1 VKRHGQRAGVA
12 EMASPAAAAWPAAR
26 LGDALVAIAERLF
39 PQRRAPH
46 LHDPPSDIAD
56 GMALAGFVEDAAC
69 QVGLEVEPVD
79 ARVATV
85 RGLLAEGG
93 PVLVA
98 HSGPG
103 AGSSQFLVLLAC
115 DRRWRVAEVLG
126 ADRRVYR
133 LAVAEIDAW
142 LDDDQR
148 GPAGEAFARFCSS
161 VDLAACD
168 REKAQRILGGAAG
181 PRRPAV
187 GWAIHP
193 AASRLAERL
202 QQSGASRVVGTAL
215 VSDLIAFALVV
226 GSWWLLG
233 AAALQGHLERGWLWA
248 WAMLLLT
255 FVLFRSNGVWAAGRL
270 AVQVGG
276 LVRERLLEGILR
288 LPADEVRVKGVGHL
302 LGTVLEAD
310 ALDALARTGGP
321 VLLADLFQFSFGAL
335 VLVLGAAPI
344 LHLVLLAGWLVLA
357 AGLVRRLY
365 QRLVDWADARLALTD
380 ELVERMVGYRTL
392 VAQQPAAQQQEGADI
407 GLAVYGR
414 KQAALDSEMARLSV
428 FLPRGW
434 LVLGVAALV
443 PGFATGAAQ
452 SSALAVSLGGV
463 LLVYLAFRRVALQT
477 GPGLAAAFLGWRRTR
492 FLFEAASQKQEQGES
507 VAVLPTEVDEAS
519 SGRRGLLVGRDVSF
533 SYPGRLD
540 PVLRGCNIDIRRGQ
554 RILLEGPSGS
564 GKSTLAALLCGLR
577 QPSGGLLLLGGF
589 DHHSLRP
596 ERWRQRAA
604 GVPQNHENHILSA
617 PLLFNIAMARRW
629 PPRPEDEQEIEA
641 ICRELGLSD
650 LIARM
655 PGGLQQMVGDSGWQL
670 SHGERSRVCVA
681 RALLQQADLRVL
693 DETFAALDPE
703 TLDQVLEC
711 VVKRSQTLVV
721 VSHA

>member
-1 VKRHGQRAGVA
+1 
-12 EMASPAAAAWPAAR
+12 
-26 LGDALVAIAERLF
+26 VAIAERLF

-46 LHDPPSDIAD
+46 LHDPPADIAD
-56 GMALAGFVEDAAC
+56 SLALSGFVEDAAH

-79 ARVATV
+79 ARVTTV
-85 RGLLAEGG
+85 HGFLAEGG

-98 HSGPG
+98 ATGPG
-103 AGSSQFLVLLAC
+103 VGPSQFLVLWAC
-115 DRRWRVAEVLG
+115 DRRCRVAEVLG
-126 ADRRVYR
+126 ADRRVHR
-133 LAVAEIDAW
+133 LAVGEIDAW
-142 LDDDQR
+142 LDDEKR
-148 GPAGEAFARFCSS
+148 GPTGEAFARFCAAAG
-161 VDLAACD
+161 LASGD
-168 REKAQRILGGAAG
+168 REKAQRILGRAAG
-181 PRRPAV
+181 PGRPAV

-193 AASRLAERL
+193 AASRLAERF
-202 QQSGASRVVGTAL
+202 QQSGARRVVGAAL
-215 VSDLIAFALVV
+215 VSYLVAFAAMV

-255 FVLFRSNGVWAAGRL
+255 FVAFRSSGAWATGRL

-321 VLLADLFQFSFGAL
+321 VLLADVFQLSFGAV

-357 AGLVRRLY
+357 VGLVCHLY
-365 QRLVDWADARLALTD
+365 RRLVDWADARLALTD
-380 ELVERMVGYRTL
+380 ELVETMVGYRTL
-392 VAQQPAAQQQEGADI
+392 VAQQPAAQHQEGEDR
-407 GLAVYGR
+407 GLAVYSR
-414 KQAALDSEMARLSV
+414 KQAALDSEMAHLSV

-434 LVLGVAALV
+434 LILGVAALV
-443 PGFATGAAQ
+443 PGFAAGSAQ

-477 GPGLAAAFLGWRRTR
+477 GPGLAAAVLGWRRTR
-492 FLFEAASQKQEQGES
+492 FLFEAASQAPEQGET

-519 SGRRGLLVGRDVSF
+519 AGRRGLLVGRDVSF
-533 SYPGRLD
+533 TYPGRLD
-540 PVLRGCNIDIRRGQ
+540 PVLRGCNIEIRRRQ

-604 GVPQNHENHILSA
+604 GVPQSHENHIFSA

-629 PPRPEDEQEIEA
+629 PPRPEDEQEIES

-650 LIARM
+650 LIAHM
-655 PGGLQQMVGDSGWQL
+655 PAGMQQMVGDSGWQL
-670 SHGERSRVCVA
+670 SHGERSRLCVA
-681 RALLQQADLRVL
+681 RALVQQADLRVL
-693 DETFAALDPE
+693 DESFAALDPE

-711 VVKRSQTLVV
+711 VVRRSETLVV

>member
-1 VKRHGQRAGVA
+1 MSARAPTAGFA
-12 EMASPAAAAWPAAR
+12 MLTGPGSATWPARR
-26 LGDALVAIAERLF
+26 LGEALVAVAERVQ

-46 LHDPPSDIAD
+46 LSDPPADVAD
-56 GMALAGFVEDAAC
+56 GAALAGFVEDAAY
-69 QVGLEVEPVD
+69 QVGLEVEAVD

-98 HSGPG
+98 GPG
-103 AGSSQFLVLLAC
+103 SDGPQFLVLLAC
-115 DRRWRVAEVLG
+115 DRRGRVADVLG
-126 ADRRVYR
+126 ADRRVRR
-133 LAVAEIDAW
+133 LAAAEIDAW
-142 LDDDQR
+142 LDDERR
-148 GPAGEAFARFCSS
+148 GPQGQAFAGLCSAAG
-161 VDLAACD
+161 LASRD
-168 REKAQRILGGAAG
+168 RDMAQRILGHAAG
-181 PRRPAV
+181 PGRPAV
-187 GWAIHP
+187 GWALHP
-193 AASRLAERL
+193 AASSMAERFR
-202 QQSGASRVVGTAL
+202 QSGARRVVGTAL
-215 VSDLIAFALVV
+215 VSFLVAFALML

-255 FVLFRSNGVWAAGRL
+255 FVACRGSGAWAAGRL
-270 AVQVGG
+270 AVQAGG

-288 LPADEVRVKGVGHL
+288 LPADQVRVKGVGHL

-310 ALDALARTGGP
+310 ALDAFARTGGP
-321 VLLADLFQFSFGAL
+321 TLFADLFQFLFGAV
-335 VLVLGAAPI
+335 VLVLGVAPI
-344 LHLVLLAGWLVLA
+344 LHLALLAGWLLLA

-365 QRLVDWADARLALTD
+365 RRLLDWADARLALTD
-380 ELVERMVGYRTL
+380 ELVETMVGYRTL
-392 VAQQPAAQQQEGADI
+392 VTQQPAARQQEGDDR
-407 GLAVYGR
+407 GLAAYGR

-428 FLPRGW
+428 LLPRGW

-443 PGFATGAAQ
+443 PGFATGSAQ
-452 SSALAVSLGGV
+452 SAGLAVSLGGV
-463 LLVYLAFRRVALQT
+463 LLVYLAFRRVAMET

-492 FLFEAASQKQEQGES
+492 PLFEAASEETERGES
-507 VAVLPTEVDEAS
+507 VAVLSTEADEAS
-519 SGRRGLLVGRDVSF
+519 AGRRGLLVGRDVSF
-533 SYPGRLD
+533 SYPGRLE
-540 PVLRGCNIDIRRGQ
+540 PVLRGCNIEIRRRQ
-554 RILLEGPSGS
+554 RIVLEGASGS
-564 GKSTLAALLCGLR
+564 GKSTLGALLCGLR

-604 GVPQNHENHILSA
+604 GVPQSHENHMLSA

-629 PPRPEDEQEIEA
+629 PPCPEDELEIEA

-655 PGGLQQMVGDSGWQL
+655 PGGMQQMVGDSGWQL
-670 SHGERSRVCVA
+670 SQGERSRVWVA

-693 DETFAALDPE
+693 DESFAALDPE
-703 TLDQVLEC
+703 TLDQVIEC
-711 VVKRSQTLVV
+711 VVRRSETLVI

>member
-1 VKRHGQRAGVA
+1 VSSPGRAA
-12 EMASPAAAAWPAAR
+12 NIASPAAAAWPAGR
-26 LGDALVAIAERLF
+26 LGDALVAIAEGLF

-46 LHDPPSDIAD
+46 LQDPPAEIAD
-56 GMALAGFVEDAAC
+56 STALAGFVEDAAC
-69 QVGLEVEPVD
+69 QLGLEVEAVD

-85 RGLLAEGG
+85 RGLLAESG

-98 HSGPG
+98 HPGSGP
-103 AGSSQFLVLLAC
+103 SEFLVLLAC
-115 DRRWRVAEVLG
+115 DRRARVAEVLG
-126 ADRRVYR
+126 ADRCVHR
-133 LAVAEIDAW
+133 LAAAEIDAW
-142 LDDDQR
+142 LDDERR
-148 GPAGEAFARFCSS
+148 GPAGEAFAGFASA
-161 VDLAACD
+161 VGLAARD
-168 REKAQRILGGAAG
+168 QEEAQRILGGGAG
-181 PRRPAV
+181 PSRAAV
-187 GWAIHP
+187 GWALHP
-193 AASRLAERL
+193 AASRFGERL
-202 QQSGASRVVGTAL
+202 QQSGARRVVGTAL
-215 VSDLIAFALVV
+215 VSYLVGFALMV

-255 FVLFRSNGVWAAGRL
+255 FVACRASGVWAAGRL

-310 ALDALARTGGP
+310 ALDAFARTGGS
-321 VLLADLFQFSFGAL
+321 VLLADVFQFLFGAV
-335 VLVLGAAPI
+335 VLALGAAPI
-344 LHLVLLAGWLVLA
+344 LHLVLLVGWLVLA
-357 AGLVRRLY
+357 VGLVRRLY
-365 QRLVDWADARLALTD
+365 GRLLNWADARLALTD
-380 ELVERMVGYRTL
+380 ELVETMVGYRTL
-392 VAQQPAAQQQEGADI
+392 VAQQPAAQQGQDR

-414 KQAALDSEMARLSV
+414 KQAALDREMARLSV
-428 FLPRGW
+428 LLPRGW
-434 LVLGVAALV
+434 LVLGVAALA

-452 SSALAVSLGGV
+452 STALAVSLGGV
-463 LLVYLAFRRVALQT
+463 LLVYLAFRRVAMET

-492 FLFEAASQKQEQGES
+492 PLFEAASQKLES
-507 VAVLPTEVDEAS
+507 VENVAVLPSEVDEAS
-519 SGRRGLLVGRDVSF
+519 AGRRGLLVGRDVSF

-540 PVLRGCNIDIRRGQ
+540 PVLRGCNLEIRRRQ
-554 RILLEGPSGS
+554 RILIEGASGS
-564 GKSTLAALLCGLR
+564 GKSTLGALLCGLR

-604 GVPQNHENHILSA
+604 GVPQSHENHILSA

-629 PPRPEDEQEIEA
+629 PPRAEDEQEIEA

-670 SHGERSRVCVA
+670 SQGERSRVCVA

-693 DETFAALDPE
+693 DESFAALDPE
-703 TLDQVLEC
+703 TMDRVLEC
-711 VVKRSQTLVV
+711 VVRRSETLVV

>member
-1 VKRHGQRAGVA
+1 
-12 EMASPAAAAWPAAR
+12 MDSPAAAAWPACR

-46 LHDPPSDIAD
+46 LHDPPADIAD
-56 GMALAGFVEDAAC
+56 SSALAGFVEDAAY
-69 QVGLEVEPVD
+69 QVGLDVEAVD

-85 RGLLAEGG
+85 RELLAEGG

-103 AGSSQFLVLLAC
+103 SGASQFLVLLAC
-115 DRRWRVAEVLG
+115 DRRCRVAEVLG
-126 ADRRVYR
+126 GDRRVHR
-133 LAVAEIDAW
+133 LAAAEIDAW
-142 LDDDQR
+142 LDDAKR
-148 GPAGEAFARFCSS
+148 GPAGEAFARFCGGLGLSP
-161 VDLAACD
+161 
-168 REKAQRILGGAAG
+168 RGQEETRRILGGAVG
-181 PRRPAV
+181 PGRATV
-187 GWAIHP
+187 GWALSP
-193 AASRLAERL
+193 AAGSFVERF
-202 QQSGASRVVGTAL
+202 QQSGAVRVLGTAL
-215 VSDLIAFALVV
+215 VSYLLAFALMV

-233 AAALQGHLERGWLWA
+233 AAALQGHLEQGWLRA

-255 FVLFRSNGVWAAGRL
+255 FVLCRWNGVWATGRL
-270 AVQVGG
+270 AVHVGG

-310 ALDALARTGGP
+310 ALDAFARTGGP
-321 VLLADLFQFSFGAL
+321 ALFADVFQFLFGTV

-344 LHLVLLAGWLVLA
+344 LHLALLACWLVLA

-365 QRLVDWADARLALTD
+365 RRLLDWADARLALTD
-380 ELVERMVGYRTL
+380 ELVETMVGYRTL
-392 VAQQPAAQQQEGADI
+392 VAQQPAARQQEGEDR

-428 FLPRGW
+428 LLPRGW
-434 LVLGVAALV
+434 LVLGVAALA
-443 PGFATGAAQ
+443 PGFATGVAQ

-463 LLVYLAFRRVALQT
+463 LLVYLAFRRVALET

-492 FLFEAASQKQEQGES
+492 SLFEAASPTHEGAET
-507 VAVLPTEVDEAS
+507 VAVLRTEVDEAS
-519 SGRRGLLVGRDVSF
+519 AGRRGLLVGRDVSF

-540 PVLRGCNIDIRRGQ
+540 PVLRGCNIEIRRRE

-564 GKSTLAALLCGLR
+564 GKSTLGALLCGLR

-604 GVPQNHENHILSA
+604 GVPQSHENHILSA
-617 PLLFNIAMARRW
+617 PLLFNIAMSRRW
-629 PPRPEDEQEIEA
+629 PPRPEDEEEIES

-693 DETFAALDPE
+693 DESFAALDPE
-703 TLDQVLEC
+703 TMDQVLKC
-711 VVKRSQTLVV
+711 VVSRSETLVV

>member
-1 VKRHGQRAGVA
+1 
-12 EMASPAAAAWPAAR
+12 MAIPAAAAWPAGR
-26 LGDALVAIAERLF
+26 LGEALVAVTERLL

-46 LHDPPSDIAD
+46 LQDPPSDIGD
-56 GMALAGFVEDAAC
+56 GPALAGFVEDAAY
-69 QVGLEVEPVD
+69 QLGLEVEPVD

-85 RGLLAEGG
+85 RGLLMEGG

-98 HSGPG
+98 HPGSGSGP
-103 AGSSQFLVLLAC
+103 SQFLLLLAC
-115 DRRWRVAEVLG
+115 DRRARVAEVLG
-126 ADRRVYR
+126 ADRRIYR
-133 LAVAEIDAW
+133 LAAAEIDAW
-142 LDDDQR
+142 LDDEKR
-148 GPAGEAFARFCSS
+148 GPAGEAFAGFASA
-161 VDLAACD
+161 VGLAARD
-168 REKAQRILGGAAG
+168 QERTRRILGGAVG
-181 PRRPAV
+181 PARATV
-187 GWAIHP
+187 GWALHP
-193 AASRLAERL
+193 AAGRLAERF
-202 QQSGASRVVGTAL
+202 QQAGASRVVGTAL
-215 VSDLIAFALVV
+215 VSYLVGFALMV

-248 WAMLLLT
+248 WGMLLLT
-255 FVLFRSNGVWAAGRL
+255 FVACRGSGAWAAGRL

-321 VLLADLFQFSFGAL
+321 LLLADSFQFGFGAV
-335 VLVLGAAPI
+335 VLLLGAAPI
-344 LHLVLLAGWLVLA
+344 LHLALLVGWLLLA

-365 QRLVDWADARLALTD
+365 RRLLDWADARLALTD
-380 ELVERMVGYRTL
+380 ELVETMVGYRTL
-392 VAQQPAAQQQEGADI
+392 VAQQPAAQQQEGEDR
-407 GLAVYGR
+407 GLSVYGR

-428 FLPRGW
+428 LLPRGW

-443 PGFATGAAQ
+443 PGFAAGTAQ
-452 SSALAVSLGGV
+452 STALAVSLGGV
-463 LLVYLAFRRVALQT
+463 LMVYLAFRRVAIAT
-477 GPGLAAAFLGWRRTR
+477 GPGLAAALLGWRRTR
-492 FLFEAASQKQEQGES
+492 PLFEAASQKLES
-507 VAVLPTEVDEAS
+507 AENVAVLPNEVDEAS
-519 SGRRGLLVGRDVSF
+519 AGRRGLLVGRDVSF

-540 PVLRGCNIDIRRGQ
+540 PVLRGCHIEIHRRQ
-554 RILLEGPSGS
+554 RILIEGASGS
-564 GKSTLAALLCGLR
+564 GKSTLGALLCGLR

-604 GVPQNHENHILSA
+604 GVPQSHENHILSA

-629 PPRPEDEQEIEA
+629 PPSGEDEHEIEA

-655 PGGLQQMVGDSGWQL
+655 PAGLQQMVGDSGWQL
-670 SHGERSRVCVA
+670 SQGERSRVCVA

-693 DETFAALDPE
+693 DESFATLDPE
-703 TLDQVLEC
+703 TMDQVLEC
-711 VVKRSQTLVV
+711 VVRRSETLVV

>member
-1 VKRHGQRAGVA
+1 MSRQRHPARAEA
-12 EMASPAAAAWPAAR
+12 ISDLAAVAWPASR

-46 LHDPPSDIAD
+46 LSNPPVDIVD
-56 GMALAGFVEDAAC
+56 SLALANFVEDASC
-69 QVGLEVEPVD
+69 QLGLDADAVD

-85 RGLLAEGG
+85 RGLLGEGG

-98 HSGPG
+98 QSGPG
-103 AGSSQFLVLLAC
+103 ASRFLILLAC
-115 DRRWRVAEVLG
+115 DRRGRVAKVLG
-126 ADRRVYR
+126 ADRRVHR
-133 LAVAEIDAW
+133 FAAAEIDTW
-142 LDDDQR
+142 LDDDKT
-148 GPAGEAFARFCSS
+148 GPAGEVFARFC
-161 VDLAACD
+161 VDVGLASAD
-168 REKAQRILGGAAG
+168 QDEARRILAGDAETKRAAMGWALSPAAG
-181 PRRPAV
+181 RFV
-187 GWAIHP
+187 
-193 AASRLAERL
+193 ERF
-202 QQSGASRVVGTAL
+202 QQSGASRVVVTAL
-215 VSDLIAFALVV
+215 ISYLFAFVLMV

-255 FVLFRSNGVWAAGRL
+255 FVLCRWSGVWAAGRL
-270 AVQVGG
+270 AVHVGG

-321 VLLADLFQFSFGAL
+321 VLLADIFQFTLGAV
-335 VLVLGAAPI
+335 VLLLGAAPV
-344 LHLVLLAGWLVLA
+344 LHVVLLAGWLVLA
-357 AGLVRRLY
+357 AALVRRLY
-365 QRLVDWADARLALTD
+365 RRLLDWADARMALTD
-380 ELVERMVGYRTL
+380 ELVETMVGYRTL
-392 VAQQPAAQQQEGADI
+392 VAQQPAGRQQEGAE
-407 GLAVYGR
+407 GSLAVYGR
-414 KQAALDSEMARLSV
+414 KQDALDRQMARLSV
-428 FLPRGW
+428 LVPRGW
-434 LVLGVAALV
+434 LVLGVAALA
-443 PGFATGAAQ
+443 PGFATGTAQ
-452 SSALAVSLGGV
+452 SAALAVSLGGV
-463 LLVYLAFRRVALQT
+463 LLVYLAFRRVAMET
-477 GPGLAAAFLGWRRTR
+477 GPGLAAALLGWKRTKP
-492 FLFEAASQKQEQGES
+492 LFDAASTKPEGAES

-519 SGRRGLLVGRDVSF
+519 AGRRGLLVGRDVTF

-540 PVLRGCNIDIRRGQ
+540 PVLRGCNIEIHRRE
-554 RILLEGPSGS
+554 RIVLEGPSGS
-564 GKSTLAALLCGLR
+564 GKSTLGALLCGLR

-604 GVPQNHENHILSA
+604 GVPQSHENHILSA

-629 PPRPEDEQEIEA
+629 PPRQADEEEIES

-655 PGGLQQMVGDSGWQL
+655 PAGMQQMVGDSGWQL

-681 RALLQQADLRVL
+681 RALLQRADLRVL
-693 DETFAALDPE
+693 DESLAALDPE
-703 TLDQVLEC
+703 TLDRVLEC
-711 VVKRSQTLVV
+711 VVRRSETLVV

>member
-1 VKRHGQRAGVA
+1 MSSQGRS
-12 EMASPAAAAWPAAR
+12 ASAATIAIPAAAAWPAGR
-26 LGDALVAIAERLF
+26 LGEALLAVTERLL
-39 PQRRAPH
+39 PQRRAPR
-46 LHDPPSDIAD
+46 LQDPPSDIGD
-56 GMALAGFVEDAAC
+56 GPALTGFVEDAAY
-69 QVGLEVEPVD
+69 QLGLEVEPVD
-79 ARVATV
+79 ARAATV

-98 HSGPG
+98 HPG
-103 AGSSQFLVLLAC
+103 AGPSQFLLLLAC
-115 DRRWRVAEVLG
+115 DRRGRVAEVLG
-126 ADRRVYR
+126 ADRRVHR
-133 LAVAEIDAW
+133 LAAAEIDAW
-142 LDDDQR
+142 LDDEKR
-148 GPAGEAFARFCSS
+148 GPAGDAFADFCSA
-161 VDLAACD
+161 VGLAD
-168 REKAQRILGGAAG
+168 RDQDRAHRILGRAAG
-181 PRRPAV
+181 LGRPAV
-187 GWAIHP
+187 GWALHP
-193 AASRLAERL
+193 VASRLAQGF
-202 QQSGASRVVGTAL
+202 QQAGASRVVGTAL
-215 VSDLIAFALVV
+215 VSYLAAFALML

-255 FVLFRSNGVWAAGRL
+255 FVACRGSGVWAAGRL

-310 ALDALARTGGP
+310 ALDAFARTGGP
-321 VLLADLFQFSFGAL
+321 TLFADVFQFLFGAVVLL
-335 VLVLGAAPI
+335 LGAAPV
-344 LHLVLLAGWLVLA
+344 LHLALLVGWLLLAV
-357 AGLVRRLY
+357 GLVRRLY
-365 QRLVDWADARLALTD
+365 RRLLDWADARLQLTD
-380 ELVERMVGYRTL
+380 ELVETMVGYRTL
-392 VAQQPAAQQQEGADI
+392 VAQQPAAQQQEGEDR

-428 FLPRGW
+428 LLPRGW
-434 LVLGVAALV
+434 LVLGVAALA
-443 PGFATGAAQ
+443 PGFATGSAQ
-452 SSALAVSLGGV
+452 SAALAVSLGGV
-463 LLVYLAFRRVALQT
+463 LLVYLAFRRVAMET

-492 FLFEAASQKQEQGES
+492 PLFEAASEKPQGGES

-519 SGRRGLLVGRDVSF
+519 AGRRGLLVGRDVSF
-533 SYPGRLD
+533 SYPGRLE
-540 PVLRGCNIDIRRGQ
+540 PVLRGCNIEIRRGQ

-564 GKSTLAALLCGLR
+564 GKSTLGALLCGLR

-604 GVPQNHENHILSA
+604 GVPQSQENHILSA

-629 PPRPEDEQEIEA
+629 PPRQEDEQEIEA

-650 LIARM
+650 VIARM

-670 SHGERSRVCVA
+670 SHGERSRVWVA
-681 RALLQQADLRVL
+681 RALVQQAELRVL
-693 DETFAALDPE
+693 DESFAALDPE
-703 TLDQVLEC
+703 TLDRVLEC
-711 VVKRSQTLVV
+711 VIQRSQTLVV